1 MPINANIPGV
11 GIVAVPDGLTP
22 EQQSQYIRRAAESKG
37 VFIPAPERTFG
48 QAVSDIGASTAGGF
62 GALVA
67 LPGQLTGIAGLTDM
81 DNALTRTGAAMQ
93 KFGQEHKSER
103 LQQME
108 RERAAKIAAEDTEL
122 GKAWVAF
129 KETGLSPALFTSFL
143 AEQAPQLLVGGVGA
157 KAAKLAATGAAKVA
171 GRELGEA
178 ALEKA
183 ATSGAVGAGVTA
195 QGADIGSDTYQSVMK
210 DKELDKTPEYKALIG
225 QGLNPDEARKQLALS
240 SAQKAAAGAGVA
252 SYLTS
257 KLPGGRAIEEAIA
270 GKFKP
275 GIIRGIA
282 TTAPGELVSEGL
294 EEGLGQVAS
303 NIARPG
309 EQDITAGVGEAAAM
323 GALGG
328 LGMGT
333 GVGALSG
340 MVGGARERQRQAME
354 AAIEE
359 ERARDAA
366 IPETTQLSHP
376 QASEVP
382 AEQIKTEANAFVSA
396 LPKDA
401 EFGLDDVVKGTGD
414 TINHGGDATAVVN
427 NLLNRGEIVQLPG
440 DKFKRIDDAD
450 RLVPALDADSRYVY
464 TVPVERPGAEVNDG
478 YQIEAPALKLS
489 RTVKTQE
496 ELNKVKG
503 LMTKSAAEKAK
514 PIDAQIKTLKGQI
527 DEINKGL
534 EKATVTPRLKQKGL
548 DYLAEGAQQ
557 DIGKLNDQI
566 AQLEE
571 QKATLTAEPIVTPI
585 NQRNEIEKGY
595 QVREYRPDGAA
606 KVLKDFATP
615 EEAHKELIDN
625 APREQLEAI
634 HQSTEPQFEPVRN
647 ELQKRIESVKPEEAP
662 EAETPTEI
670 TPEMEQKLTAV
681 TSRMRGILDQMGL
694 QGIGLNVE
702 QRLKEAVN
710 GKLSPID
717 GKYLNRVISASLEGS
732 RDVTATIGHETIH
745 ALREL
750 GMFSDKEWNILTNKA
765 KTEWIKKYDTEGRY
779 KALGLSDEKII
790 EEAIADAFGDWLQ
803 NNLKERGVVAGLFN
817 RIKLFLQKVGDVF
830 RGQGFTNSEDV
841 FKRARTGRLQGE
853 RVERTSEGTQFAA
866 PQGIPENLWN
876 LHQRAERAE
885 AEASGEAELREAA
898 PGRPMTPGALR
909 RNQTIANRRLVRAA
923 QEFYKGDVE
932 KAIKLMREMT
942 FISAIRRAQR
952 EQDDRALRRYQS
964 IYPELYERET
974 KGLQLALPRTV
985 NVDGKERPTGVFDSS
1000 QLKVFQNEDFDTY
1013 SVYGPDDERIGPKF
1027 ETVDEA
1033 RDLAN
1038 SLSKPIYPTVEGI
1051 ENFWRWFGNSKTV
1064 NRFGVPQV
1072 WYHGTAREISKF
1084 EPKQAKAI
1092 FLTQD
1097 PEFAEGF
1104 ASGSERFM
1112 IRNAT
1117 KFVDEKIVEQAI
1129 RRGISNAVADG
1140 QVGRAA
1146 ANDWL
1151 KHRNE
1156 WQTNELLT
1164 GALMSHMGDYVFD
1177 EIKKEL
1183 PSGQNIIPIF
1193 VRAEKPFDYHNEG
1206 HIDDLTAWVESLD
1219 KQNPARKFILKTMDE
1234 IENGAWDRIESPAV
1248 QSFLKERGYDSFF
1261 VSEGGK
1267 KNLAVYDPNQLKSAV
1282 GNTGAFSRD
1291 SGEIQYALPLS
1302 NKERDDIVKR
1312 AKGDLEL
1319 GAQMIRFAKNLTPT
1333 ERSKLT
1339 RFSAVK
1345 MIDLLGTFPE
1355 ADEYAAVA
1363 YAGRAKRGWYENSA
1377 KALVTVFGND
1387 APRFAALLAALSPQC
1402 SVQTNLLNAL
1412 NLWKNWTAA
1421 GRPLERSKIMEIA
1434 GRSVQGDKG
1443 EESVLDAWKN
1453 NSVRALTSNDLSK
1466 LVISGPKVNSFFQN
1480 LIGVTEEVTNDAW
1493 MANFAFV
1500 DQKLF
1505 SGSLNKKGTEPGKK
1519 AGYLTQSFIVRE
1531 AADRLTKLTGEKW
1544 TPAEVQETVW
1554 SWAKA
1559 LYEGAEGEGV
1569 SAAQFL
1575 NDGKLTGELI
1585 NSVPDFNGLFFDEVY
1600 ESILREAGYG
1610 KQLDE
1615 LVQQRNRNRAEL
1627 SEEEQ
1632 GLGGKTEPF
1641 GPITQKKLELRAANR
1656 LDRLKEHRVF
1666 EKVKKSKK
1674 ANINFEVAPDP
1685 DDIGLTTA
1693 WNSLDEDSKRG
1704 ISQRVM
1710 QKILPKVMEM
1720 LGVDGLAFSQVG
1732 SYGKDTNPSF
1742 SVKMKKGDTL
1752 NFTKYL
1758 GFVFLQNEMA
1768 VMSQTKFS
1776 GSGLVGAVTVD
1787 VGNAEQER
1795 IKQIYETLRE
1805 IEVNGEQPVSGQST
1819 INGNM
1824 VILNY
1829 SDVDTKELADL
1840 IDAKLGNKFGVKT
1853 TTIYA
1858 AYPSKSEYNY
1868 ASPGDDPRGKERNIR
1883 ERARALRAE
1892 ASGEILAEIQK
1903 AGIRVE
1909 QRDIGTELHDAAKQD
1924 ALDDLN
1930 KEAPAGPNEGLFAV
1944 PFKNYDSASYA
1955 LDSIVKKVPTITRDI
1970 SDRINL
1976 TGTSTSKTLWKCLTL
1991 GQLAEVTGKWFP
2003 QIKKFKQIMDE
2014 MFGYRDHLVYGAAR
2028 IAEEWQTLTAKNGKI
2043 ANAMSNVMHDAT
2055 INGFD
2060 PDIERRKDIQTKK
2073 VIEPKNDIERD
2084 IQRRYDQLPAEYKA
2098 LYKKV
2103 RNYYGWRMS
2112 EYMKLLEQRIE
2123 DAVQDKNK
2131 AREMVQRLKDRYET
2145 GRVAG
2150 PYFPLSRFGDYWVSF
2165 KLNGNPEYH
2174 MFENEKER
2182 DRFYV
2187 EMNSKGATDLN
2198 KGYKLSDIYG
2208 NNKNTFGFVKDIMEN
2223 IETGKSVGEL
2233 KDDIWQM
2240 YLRHLP
2246 EVSMRKHFI
2255 HRKNIAGYNTDA
2267 LRAFQTNTFHG
2278 AYYMGRLKYSGKI
2291 ADALT
2296 EAAHVASREVDNET
2310 RTKAQAL
2317 VEELGQRE
2325 SAMMNPSDSNW
2336 VTQLA
2341 GSFGFMYYLAT
2352 PAAAMVNLTQNFLV
2366 AFPVMGGRFGYN
2378 RAGKELSRAMKQF
2391 TTSAQFKKQETA
2403 YNTLTS
2409 AFDVRRTLEQLQKEA
2424 ASPAD
2429 KKRYEYELKA
2439 IEDLYLN
2446 GSITRSQAMDM
2457 AGASD
2462 SVTQAGNAL
2471 QTTNKFLGMAFH
2483 GAEVFNRTTTALA
2496 AYRMAMQDNA
2506 HMPFEQRHAKSVA
2519 TASEIVEKAHFN
2531 YSSANEAPAFKSLGS
2546 AGKVLLMFKK
2556 YSQAMTYLLVNET
2569 KLYGSYLKNKFAGTP
2584 MEAEAV
2590 ARAKEARNTM
2600 LGILGMTGTF
2610 AGLLGLPYPLVALT
2624 MAMFNMTFGGDDDDE
2639 YFDAEAR
2646 FKDWLAETFGADAAI
2661 AIANGPVSYLTG
2673 ADLSSRVGLNGL
2685 WFRDN
2690 GEAKDEV
2697 AAGQKWLIGILGP
2710 AAGTIMNVFEGQ
2722 KRINEGQVYRGIEVM
2737 LPSILKDGM
2746 QAYRL
2751 GTEGAL
2757 SMSGDPVVDEVTN
2770 YETFLTGI
2778 GFTSSRLAR
2787 QYKENAEV
2795 KGAETRINTERKR
2808 ILGRFALALNNDDYD
2823 AMDEI
2828 QADIEDFNQ
2837 KNPEVEITYE
2847 TLQRSLRSRQE
2858 AEAETEHGIRIGKK
2872 LKGRLSEHRY
2882 LEED

>member
-37 VFIPAPERTFG
+37 VFIPAPERTWG
-48 QAVSDIGASTAGGF
+48 QAVSDIGASTAGGL

-210 DKELDKTPEYKALIG
+210 DKELDKTPEYKELIG

-309 EQDITAGVGEAAAM
+309 EQDALAGVGEAAGF

-340 MVGGARERQRQAME
+340 MVGGARERQRQAAE

-382 AEQIKTEANAFVSA
+382 VEQIKTEANAFVSA
-396 LPKDA
+396 LPKGA

-414 TINHGGDATAVVN
+414 TISHGGDATAVVN
-427 NLLNRGEIVQLPG
+427 SLLNRGEIVQLPG

-496 ELNKVKG
+496 ELDKVRG

-681 TSRMRGILDQMGL
+681 TSRMRGVLDQMGL

-790 EEAIADAFGDWLQ
+790 EEAVADAFGDWLQ

-817 RIKLFLQKVGDVF
+817 RIKLFLQKVGDVL

-841 FKRARTGRLQGE
+841 FKRARTGKLQGE
-853 RVERTSEGTQFAA
+853 RVERTSEGTQC
-866 PQGIPENLWN
+866 
-876 LHQRAERAE
+876 
-885 AEASGEAELREAA
+885 
-898 PGRPMTPGALR
+898 ALKR
-909 RNQTIANRRLVRAA
+909 K
-923 QEFYKGDVE
+923 FP
-932 KAIKLMREMT
+932 
-942 FISAIRRAQR
+942 S
-952 EQDDRALRRYQS
+952 
-964 IYPELYERET
+964 
-974 KGLQLALPRTV
+974 TV
-985 NVDGKERPTGVFDSS
+985 NVEGKERPTGVFDSS
-1000 QLKVFQNEDFDTY
+1000 QLKVLQNEDFDTY

-1038 SLSKPIYPTVEGI
+1038 SLSKPIYPTVEGV

-1084 EPKQAKAI
+1084 EPKQAKSI

-1097 PEFAEGF
+1097 PEFAEDF
-1104 ASGSERFM
+1104 SGNSLNWM
-1112 IRNAT
+1112 ITNADKIVDEQTLRNAVLSGLQEALRSKEISKKEFEEYRQKPFKSLVKT
-1117 KFVDEKIVEQAI
+1117 RAVSLLMDDENMFGVSPIAI
-1129 RRGISNAVADG
+1129 DYVRNAVRD
-1140 QVGRAA
+1140 V
-1146 ANDWL
+1146 
-1151 KHRNE
+1151 
-1156 WQTNELLT
+1156 
-1164 GALMSHMGDYVFD
+1164 
-1177 EIKKEL
+1177 L
-1183 PSGQNIIPIF
+1183 PSAENIVPLF
-1193 VRAEKPFDYHNEG
+1193 VRAEKPFDYHREED
-1206 HIDDLTAWVESLD
+1206 IADFRDWLKTLD
-1219 KQNPARKFILKTMDE
+1219 ENNPARIYLEDE
-1234 IENGAWDRIESPAV
+1234 MGAIMEGSWERIESPAF
-1248 QSFLKERGYDSFF
+1248 QMFLKERGYDSFF
-1261 VSEGGK
+1261 VTEGGK

-1312 AKGDLEL
+1312 AKGDLKL
-1319 GAQMIRFAKNLTPT
+1319 GAQMISFAKNLTPA

-1355 ADEYAAVA
+1355 SDEYAAVA

-1559 LYEGAEGEGV
+1559 LYEGAEGESV

-1632 GLGGKTEPF
+1632 VISGKTEPF

-1976 TGTSTSKTLWKCLTL
+1976 TGTSTSKALWKCLTL

-2131 AREMVQRLKDRYET
+2131 AREMIQRLKDRYET

-2296 EAAHVASREVDNET
+2296 EAAQVASREVDNET

-2462 SVTQAGNAL
+2462 SITQAGNAL

-2531 YSSANEAPAFKSLGS
+2531 YSSANEAPAFKLLGS

-2757 SMSGDPVVDEVTN
+2757 SMSGDPIVDEVTN

-2872 LKGRLSEHRY
+2872 LKGRLSEHKY

>member
-1 MPINANIPGV
+1 
-11 GIVAVPDGLTP
+11 
-22 EQQSQYIRRAAESKG
+22 
-37 VFIPAPERTFG
+37 
-48 QAVSDIGASTAGGF
+48 
-62 GALVA
+62 
-67 LPGQLTGIAGLTDM
+67 
-81 DNALTRTGAAMQ
+81 
-93 KFGQEHKSER
+93 
-103 LQQME
+103 
-108 RERAAKIAAEDTEL
+108 
-122 GKAWVAF
+122 
-129 KETGLSPALFTSFL
+129 
-143 AEQAPQLLVGGVGA
+143 
-157 KAAKLAATGAAKVA
+157 
-171 GRELGEA
+171 
-178 ALEKA
+178 
-183 ATSGAVGAGVTA
+183 
-195 QGADIGSDTYQSVMK
+195 
-210 DKELDKTPEYKALIG
+210 
-225 QGLNPDEARKQLALS
+225 
-240 SAQKAAAGAGVA
+240 
-252 SYLTS
+252 
-257 KLPGGRAIEEAIA
+257 
-270 GKFKP
+270 
-275 GIIRGIA
+275 
-282 TTAPGELVSEGL
+282 
-294 EEGLGQVAS
+294 
-303 NIARPG
+303 
-309 EQDITAGVGEAAAM
+309 
-323 GALGG
+323 
-328 LGMGT
+328 
-333 GVGALSG
+333 
-340 MVGGARERQRQAME
+340 
-354 AAIEE
+354 
-359 ERARDAA
+359 
-366 IPETTQLSHP
+366 
-376 QASEVP
+376 
-382 AEQIKTEANAFVSA
+382 
-396 LPKDA
+396 
-401 EFGLDDVVKGTGD
+401 
-414 TINHGGDATAVVN
+414 
-427 NLLNRGEIVQLPG
+427 
-440 DKFKRIDDAD
+440 
-450 RLVPALDADSRYVY
+450 
-464 TVPVERPGAEVNDG
+464 
-478 YQIEAPALKLS
+478 
-489 RTVKTQE
+489 
-496 ELNKVKG
+496 
-503 LMTKSAAEKAK
+503 
-514 PIDAQIKTLKGQI
+514 
-527 DEINKGL
+527 
-534 EKATVTPRLKQKGL
+534 
-548 DYLAEGAQQ
+548 
-557 DIGKLNDQI
+557 
-566 AQLEE
+566 
-571 QKATLTAEPIVTPI
+571 
-585 NQRNEIEKGY
+585 
-595 QVREYRPDGAA
+595 
-606 KVLKDFATP
+606 
-615 EEAHKELIDN
+615 
-625 APREQLEAI
+625 
-634 HQSTEPQFEPVRN
+634 
-647 ELQKRIESVKPEEAP
+647 
-662 EAETPTEI
+662 
-670 TPEMEQKLTAV
+670 
-681 TSRMRGILDQMGL
+681 
-694 QGIGLNVE
+694 
-702 QRLKEAVN
+702 
-710 GKLSPID
+710 
-717 GKYLNRVISASLEGS
+717 
-732 RDVTATIGHETIH
+732 
-745 ALREL
+745 
-750 GMFSDKEWNILTNKA
+750 
-765 KTEWIKKYDTEGRY
+765 
-779 KALGLSDEKII
+779 
-790 EEAIADAFGDWLQ
+790 
-803 NNLKERGVVAGLFN
+803 
-817 RIKLFLQKVGDVF
+817 
-830 RGQGFTNSEDV
+830 
-841 FKRARTGRLQGE
+841 
-853 RVERTSEGTQFAA
+853 
-866 PQGIPENLWN
+866 
-876 LHQRAERAE
+876 
-885 AEASGEAELREAA
+885 
-898 PGRPMTPGALR
+898 
-909 RNQTIANRRLVRAA
+909 
-923 QEFYKGDVE
+923 
-932 KAIKLMREMT
+932 
-942 FISAIRRAQR
+942 
-952 EQDDRALRRYQS
+952 
-964 IYPELYERET
+964 
-974 KGLQLALPRTV
+974 
-985 NVDGKERPTGVFDSS
+985 
-1000 QLKVFQNEDFDTY
+1000 
-1013 SVYGPDDERIGPKF
+1013 
-1027 ETVDEA
+1027 
-1033 RDLAN
+1033 
-1038 SLSKPIYPTVEGI
+1038 
-1051 ENFWRWFGNSKTV
+1051 
-1064 NRFGVPQV
+1064 
-1072 WYHGTAREISKF
+1072 
-1084 EPKQAKAI
+1084 
-1092 FLTQD
+1092 
-1097 PEFAEGF
+1097 
-1104 ASGSERFM
+1104 
-1112 IRNAT
+1112 
-1117 KFVDEKIVEQAI
+1117 
-1129 RRGISNAVADG
+1129 
-1140 QVGRAA
+1140 
-1146 ANDWL
+1146 
-1151 KHRNE
+1151 
-1156 WQTNELLT
+1156 
-1164 GALMSHMGDYVFD
+1164 
-1177 EIKKEL
+1177 
-1183 PSGQNIIPIF
+1183 
-1193 VRAEKPFDYHNEG
+1193 
-1206 HIDDLTAWVESLD
+1206 
-1219 KQNPARKFILKTMDE
+1219 
-1234 IENGAWDRIESPAV
+1234 
-1248 QSFLKERGYDSFF
+1248 
-1261 VSEGGK
+1261 
-1267 KNLAVYDPNQLKSAV
+1267 
-1282 GNTGAFSRD
+1282 
-1291 SGEIQYALPLS
+1291 
-1302 NKERDDIVKR
+1302 
-1312 AKGDLEL
+1312 
-1319 GAQMIRFAKNLTPT
+1319 
-1333 ERSKLT
+1333 
-1339 RFSAVK
+1339 
-1345 MIDLLGTFPE
+1345 
-1355 ADEYAAVA
+1355 
-1363 YAGRAKRGWYENSA
+1363 
-1377 KALVTVFGND
+1377 
-1387 APRFAALLAALSPQC
+1387 
-1402 SVQTNLLNAL
+1402 
-1412 NLWKNWTAA
+1412 
-1421 GRPLERSKIMEIA
+1421 
-1434 GRSVQGDKG
+1434 
-1443 EESVLDAWKN
+1443 
-1453 NSVRALTSNDLSK
+1453 
-1466 LVISGPKVNSFFQN
+1466 
-1480 LIGVTEEVTNDAW
+1480 

-1500 DQKLF
+1500 DQELF
-1505 SGSLNKKGTEPGKK
+1505 KGSLNKAKTDPGKSP
-1519 AGYLTQSFIVRE
+1519 GYLATNVVVRE

-1544 TPAEVQETVW
+1544 TPSEVQETVW

-1559 LYEGAEGEGV
+1559 LYESAEGEGV

-1575 NDGKLTGELI
+1575 NDGKLTDELI

-1615 LVQQRNRNRAEL
+1615 LIQQRNRNRAEL

-1632 GLGGKTEPF
+1632 VIGGKTEPF
-1641 GPITQKKLELRAANR
+1641 GPITQKKLELRSATR
-1656 LDRLKEHRVF
+1656 LDRLKESRIF
-1666 EKVKKSKK
+1666 EKVKNSKK

-1685 DDIGLTTA
+1685 DDFGLTAA
-1693 WNSLDEDSKRG
+1693 WDSLDEESKRG

-1720 LGVDGLAFSQVG
+1720 LGVDGIPFNQVG
-1732 SYGKDTNPSF
+1732 SYKDKTNPSF
-1742 SVKMKKGDTL
+1742 SVKMKSGDTL

-1758 GFVFLQNEMA
+1758 GFVFSQNEMA

-1776 GSGLVGAVTVD
+1776 GSGLVGAVTVN

-1805 IEVNGEQPVSGQST
+1805 IEVNGENPVSGQST

-1883 ERARALRAE
+1883 ERSRAIRAE
-1892 ASGEILAEIQK
+1892 ASGEILAELQQ

-1976 TGTSTSKTLWKCLTL
+1976 TGTSTSKALWKCLTL

-2014 MFGYRDHLVYGAAR
+2014 MFGYRDNLVYGAAR

-2073 VIEPKNDIERD
+2073 VIEPKNDTERD

-2112 EYMKLLEQRIE
+2112 EYMNLLEQRIE

-2267 LRAFQTNTFHG
+2267 LRAFQANTFHG

-2296 EAAHVASREVDNET
+2296 EAAQVASREVDNET

-2325 SAMMNPSDSNW
+2325 SAMMNPSDSN
-2336 VTQLA
+2336 VFTQMA

-2352 PAAAMVNLTQNFLV
+2352 PAAAIVNLTQNFLV

-2462 SVTQAGNAL
+2462 SITQAGNVL

-2531 YSSANEAPAFKSLGS
+2531 YSSANEAPVFKSLGS

-2584 MEAEAV
+2584 MEAEAI

-2600 LGILGMTGTF
+2600 LGVLGMTGTF

-2624 MAMFNMTFGGDDDDE
+2624 MAMFNMTFGGDDDEE

-2673 ADLSSRVGLNGL
+2673 ADISSRVGLNGL

-2690 GEAKDEV
+2690 GQAKDEV
-2697 AAGQKWLIGILGP
+2697 DAGQKWLIGILGP

-2757 SMSGDPVVDEVTN
+2757 SLSGDPVVDEVTN

-2828 QADIEDFNQ
+2828 QADIEEFNER
-2837 KNPEVEITYE
+2837 NPEVEITYE

>member
-11 GIVAVPDGLTP
+11 GIVAVPDGLTL

-93 KFGQEHKSER
+93 KFGQESKSER

-122 GKAWVAF
+122 GKAWMAF

-157 KAAKLAATGAAKVA
+157 KATKLAATGAAKVA

-195 QGADIGSDTYQSVMK
+195 QGADIGSNTYQEVMK
-210 DKELDKTPEYKALIG
+210 DKELDKTPEYKELIS

-240 SAQKAAAGAGVA
+240 SAQKAAAGAAVA

-257 KLPGGRAIEEAIA
+257 KLPGGRSIEEAIA

-275 GIIRGIA
+275 GMIRGIA
-282 TTAPGELVSEGL
+282 ATAPGELVSEGL

-309 EQDITAGVGEAAAM
+309 EQDVFAGVGEAAGL

-354 AAIEE
+354 AAVEE

-366 IPETTQLSHP
+366 IPETAQLSHP

-382 AEQIKTEANAFVSA
+382 VEQIKTEANAFVSA
-396 LPKDA
+396 LPKNA

-427 NLLNRGEIVQLPG
+427 NLLNRGEIVPLPG
-440 DKFKRIDDAD
+440 DKFKLIDDAD
-450 RLVPALDADSRYVY
+450 RLAPVLDTDSRYVY

-496 ELNKVKG
+496 ELDKVKG
-503 LMTKSAAEKAK
+503 LMAASAAEKAK
-514 PIDAQIKTLKGQI
+514 PIDTQIKNLNDQI
-527 DEINKGL
+527 TEINKSL

-566 AQLEE
+566 AQLEK
-571 QKATLTAEPIVTPI
+571 QKATLTAEPVVTPI

-606 KVLKDFATP
+606 KILKEFATP

-625 APREQLEAI
+625 ASRQQLEAI
-634 HQSTEPQFEPVRN
+634 YQSTEPQFEPVRN
-647 ELQKRIESVKPEEAP
+647 ELQKRIDAVQAPLEAP
-662 EAETPTEI
+662 LEAPQA
-670 TPEMEQKLTAV
+670 TPEMQQKIDAV
-681 TSRMRGILDQMGL
+681 SSRMRGALDQMGL
-694 QGIGLNVE
+694 QGIGLNVQ

-750 GMFSDKEWNILTNKA
+750 GMFSDKEWEILTKKA
-765 KTEWIKKYDTEGRY
+765 KSEWIKKYDTEGRY

-790 EEAIADAFGDWLQ
+790 EEAIADAFGNWLQ
-803 NNLKERGVVAGLFN
+803 NNLQERGVIAGLFN

-841 FKRARTGRLQGE
+841 FKRARTGKLQGE
-853 RVERTSEGTQFAA
+853 RVERTSEGQQF
-866 PQGIPENLWN
+866 
-876 LHQRAERAE
+876 
-885 AEASGEAELREAA
+885 
-898 PGRPMTPGALR
+898 
-909 RNQTIANRRLVRAA
+909 
-923 QEFYKGDVE
+923 
-932 KAIKLMREMT
+932 
-942 FISAIRRAQR
+942 
-952 EQDDRALRRYQS
+952 
-964 IYPELYERET
+964 
-974 KGLQLALPRTV
+974 ALPRTV
-985 NVDGKERPTGVFDSS
+985 NVEGKERPTGVFDSS
-1000 QLKVFQNEDFDTY
+1000 RLTVMQNADFDTY
-1013 SVYGPDDERIGPKF
+1013 SVYGPGDKRVGPKF
-1027 ETVDEA
+1027 KNADDADEFA
-1033 RDLAN
+1033 RTLY
-1038 SLSKPIYPTVEGI
+1038 KPIYPTVEGI
-1051 ENFWRWFGNSKTV
+1051 ENFWRWFGDSKTV
-1064 NRFGVPQV
+1064 NDFGIPQV
-1072 WYHGTAREISKF
+1072 WYHGTARDIEKF
-1084 EPKQAKAI
+1084 RPKQANSI
-1092 FLTQD
+1092 FLTQS
-1097 PEFAEGF
+1097 PEFAESF
-1104 ASGSERFM
+1104 ANSSAFWAITNAPQILKPEELKAAVKQGLKNALDDKLINKSEFEALQQEPYKKVISGV
-1112 IRNAT
+1112 T
-1117 KFVDEKIVEQAI
+1117 
-1129 RRGISNAVADG
+1129 
-1140 QVGRAA
+1140 
-1146 ANDWL
+1146 
-1151 KHRNE
+1151 
-1156 WQTNELLT
+1156 T
-1164 GALMSHMGDYVFD
+1164 DYVR
-1177 EIKKEL
+1177 ESVHNAL
-1183 PSGQNIIPIF
+1183 PSTENIIPLF
-1193 VRAEKPFDYHNEG
+1193 VRAEKPFDYDKEENIAEFREW
-1206 HIDDLTAWVESLD
+1206 LNTLD
-1219 KQNPARKFILKTMDE
+1219 KNSPARIFLEDE
-1234 IENGAWDRIESPAV
+1234 MSAIMEGSWARIESPAF

-1261 VSEGGK
+1261 VTEGGQ

-1319 GAQMIRFAKNLTPT
+1319 GAQMVRFAKNLTPS

-1339 RFSAVK
+1339 RLSAVK
-1345 MIDLLGTFPE
+1345 MIDLLGIFPE

-1412 NLWKNWTAA
+1412 NLWKNWTEA

-1480 LIGVTEEVTNDAW
+1480 LVGVTEEVTNDAW

-1500 DQKLF
+1500 DQTLF

-1559 LYEGAEGEGV
+1559 LYEGAGGEGV

-1575 NDGKLTGELI
+1575 NDGKLTSELI

-1632 GLGGKTEPF
+1632 GLGRETEPF

-1666 EKVKKSKK
+1666 EKIKKSKK

-1685 DDIGLTTA
+1685 NDIGLTTA
-1693 WNSLDEDSKRG
+1693 WKSLDEDSKRG
-1704 ISQRVM
+1704 VSQRVM

-1720 LGVDGLAFSQVG
+1720 LGADGLSFSQVG
-1732 SYGKDTNPSF
+1732 SYLTDTNPSF
-1742 SVKMKKGDTL
+1742 SVKIKKGDAL
-1752 NFTKYL
+1752 QLAKYL
-1758 GFVFLQNEMA
+1758 GFVLSQDSMV
-1768 VMSQTKFS
+1768 VMSQNKFK
-1776 GSGLVGAVTVD
+1776 GSESVGAVTVN
-1787 VGNAEQER
+1787 VGNAEPER

-1805 IEVNGEQPVSGQST
+1805 IEVNGEKPVSGQST

-1824 VILNY
+1824 VVLNY
-1829 SDVDTKELADL
+1829 SDLDTQQLADL
-1840 IDAKLGNKFGVKT
+1840 INDKLDGKFDVKT

-1858 AYPSKSEYNY
+1858 AFPENTEYNY

-1883 ERARALRAE
+1883 ERSRAIRSE
-1892 ASGEILAEIQK
+1892 ASREILAELQK

-1909 QRDIGTELHDAAKQD
+1909 QRDIGAELHDAAKQD

-1930 KEAPAGPNEGLFAV
+1930 KDSPAGPNEGLFAV

-1955 LDSIVKKVPTITRDI
+1955 LDSIVKKVPTITHDI

-1976 TGTSTSKTLWKCLTL
+1976 TGTSTSKALWKCLTL

-2014 MFGYRDHLVYGAAR
+2014 MFGYRDNLVYGAAR

-2073 VIEPKNDIERD
+2073 VIEPKNDTERD

-2112 EYMKLLEQRIE
+2112 EYMNLLEKRIE

-2131 AREMVQRLKDRYET
+2131 AREMIQRLKDRYET

-2291 ADALT
+2291 ADVLT
-2296 EAAHVASREVDNET
+2296 ESVQVASREVDNET

-2325 SAMMNPSDSNW
+2325 SAMMNPSDSN
-2336 VTQLA
+2336 VFTQMA

-2391 TTSAQFKKQETA
+2391 TTSAQFKQQETV
-2403 YNTLTS
+2403 YNTMTS

-2462 SVTQAGNAL
+2462 SVTQAGNVL

-2531 YSSANEAPAFKSLGS
+2531 YSSANEAPVFKSLGS
-2546 AGKVLLMFKK
+2546 AGKVVLMFKK

-2584 MEAEAV
+2584 MEAEAI

-2600 LGILGMTGTF
+2600 LGVLGMTGTF
-2610 AGLLGLPYPLVALT
+2610 AGLLGLPYPLVAIT

-2673 ADLSSRVGLNGL
+2673 ADISSRVGLNGI
-2685 WFRDN
+2685 WFRDTTD
-2690 GEAKDEV
+2690 AKDEV
-2697 AAGQKWLIGILGP
+2697 DAVQKWLTGILGP
-2710 AAGTIMNVFEGQ
+2710 AAGMAMNVGLGA
-2722 KRINEGQVYRGIEVM
+2722 KRINEGQVYRGIETM
-2737 LPSILKDGM
+2737 LPSILKDQM
-2746 QAYRL
+2746 KAIRF

-2757 SMSGDPVVDEVTN
+2757 SMNGDPIVDEVTN
-2770 YETFLTGI
+2770 YETFLTAI
-2778 GFTSSRLAR
+2778 GFTPSRLAR

-2828 QADIEDFNQ
+2828 QANIEDFNQ

-2872 LKGRLSEHRY
+2872 LKGRLSEHKY